1 MKLSTPCLLAAF
13 IALPHAAT
21 ASGFLNTRIES
32 DGQKLVLIPTEG
44 LPFPAPMLDG
54 QDSFDHPAV
63 SPNRQYAGWLAL
75 FPDRGASY
83 SQPLYLVVLSTE
95 RKRRD
100 FKPPFGMVFGWCF
113 SKDST
118 AVVYRHE
125 FPHGITPIGFEMRRL
140 KDGRLLRRVELPP
153 AGPDADPAAAVRAAA
168 PAWTRCAQ
176 EPFAAR

>member
-1 MKLSTPCLLAAF
+1 MKISTPCLLAAI
-13 IALPHAAT
+13 IALPNAAT
-21 ASGFLNTRIES
+21 ASGFLSTRIES
-32 DGQKLVLIPTEG
+32 DGQTLVLIPTEG
-44 LPFPAPMLDG
+44 RPFLAPTLDG
-54 QDSFDHPAV
+54 QDSFDDPAV

-95 RKRRD
+95 RKRRE

-113 SKDST
+113 SKDSS

-125 FPHGITPIGFEMRRL
+125 FPHGITPTGFEMRRL
-140 KDGRLLRRVELPP
+140 TDGRLLRRVELPP
-153 AGPDADPAAAVRAAA
+153 VGPDADPAAAVRAAA

-176 EPFAAR
+176 EAFAAR